1 MIIKISN
8 LSDGV
13 HNYSFKEPVKEI
25 GLSEYFTG
33 EAQADVELKKSHN
46 QIILDAK
53 LTLKANFECDRCTKE
68 FEQTLETGFKM
79 VYLFGKDEA
88 EDTSMNITYLPVD
101 ADKINLDKDVRDF
114 AVLAVPMKKLCIEDC
129 KGLCIK
135 CGKNL
140 NEGDC
145 GCEKTETDDRW
156 LPLKDLKN
164 KLNIN

>member
-13 HNYSFKEPVKEI
+13 HNYSFNEPVREI
-25 GLSEYFTG
+25 GLMEYFI
-33 EAQADVELKKSHN
+33 ENALAEVELKKSHN
-46 QIILDAK
+46 QIIIDAK
-53 LTLKANFECDRCTKE
+53 LTLKANFECDRCTSG
-68 FEQTLETGFKM
+68 FEQIIETGYKM
-79 VYLFGKDEA
+79 VYLFDNEPA
-88 EDTSMNITYLPVD
+88 EDSSINITYLPLE
-101 ADKINLDKDVRDF
+101 ADKINLDNDVKDF
-114 AVLAVPMKKLCIEDC
+114 AILAVPMKKLCNEDC
-129 KGLCIK
+129 KGLCLK

-145 GCEKTETDDRW
+145 GCEKIKVDDRW